1 MVGPERGRI
10 CGFHMALWPLF
21 RKRTPPLLQ
30 RSIDDMRHMLETA
43 DRMFR
48 AACAYLLDQESL
60 QLDLR
65 SLDEVINERERA
77 IRSSILQH
85 ISVDPYSDTAFSLT
99 LLSVVQDAERIGDL
113 AKSLA
118 KAAALAIEPLSSSH
132 AEMLKTLRDAV
143 AGLFDTTS
151 RAFVSGDV
159 ELARSVMER
168 NDRIKLQTTDFIH
181 SLAHE
186 IHVTVNEAVILAMAA
201 RMIGRVGSHLS
212 NIASTIAMPFD
223 QVRRSPTWPVEM
235 DMEDEEDQN
244 QR

>member
-1 MVGPERGRI
+1 
-10 CGFHMALWPLF
+10 MALWPLF

-30 RSIDDMRHMLETA
+30 KSIEDMRQMLETA

-48 AACAYLLDQESL
+48 ASCAYLLDRVEL
-60 QLDLR
+60 HLDLR
-65 SLDEVINERERA
+65 ALDEVINEREQG
-77 IRSSILQH
+77 IRSAILQH

-118 KAAALAIEPLSSSH
+118 KAGALAVEPLSSSH
-132 AEMLKTLRDAV
+132 AEMLKSIRDEV
-143 AGLFDTTS
+143 AGLFEATS
-151 RAFVSGDV
+151 RAFVTGDV
-159 ELARSVMER
+159 ERARSVMER
-168 NDRIKLQTTDFIH
+168 NDRIKMQTTDFIH

-186 IHVTVNEAVILAMAA
+186 EHVTINEAVILAMAA

-223 QVRRSPTWPVEM
+223 QVRRSPTWPVAPDLDE
-235 DMEDEEDQN
+235 EEDQD